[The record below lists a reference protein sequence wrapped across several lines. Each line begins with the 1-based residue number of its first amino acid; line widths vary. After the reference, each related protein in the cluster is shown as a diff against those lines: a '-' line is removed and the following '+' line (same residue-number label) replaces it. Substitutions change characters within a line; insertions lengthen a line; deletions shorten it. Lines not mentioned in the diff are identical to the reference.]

1 MHHKRRRAKSCRSG
15 CLMCKPNKMSGW
27 PRFELGHTGFG
38 KLRRERNALIDLL
51 ERGTAK
57 A

>member
-27 PRFELGHTGFG
+27 PKFELGHTGFG
-38 KLRRERNALIDLL
+38 KLRRELNALIDLR
-51 ERGTAK
+51 ERGTEK

>member
-27 PRFELGHTGFG
+27 PRLELGHTGFS
-38 KLRRERNALIDLL
+38 KLRRERHALADLRKHGNAQP
-51 ERGTAK
+51 
-57 A
+57 